1 MSNYYDW
8 EGFADIYL
16 EDSFVL
22 RICESS
28 DEITFT
34 VEAVLT
40 ENHPLYT
47 PPENDEQ
54 YCYKKAKIVF
64 QDLSSVVW
72 VNRDETPFK
81 DVSGEE
87 DYGNID
93 VFQLLNGRY
102 RLSGDWGELEVTSSS
117 VKWIWI
123 LSSNN

>member
-1 MSNYYDW
+1 MSNYYHW
-8 EGFADIYL
+8 EGFAGIYF

-22 RICESS
+22 GIYESS
-28 DEITFT
+28 NEISFI

-47 PPENDEQ
+47 TPESDEQ
-54 YCYKKAKIVF
+54 YCYKKGKIAF
-64 QDLSSVVW
+64 QGLKRVKWISR
-72 VNRDETPFK
+72 NETPFK

-93 VFQLLNGRY
+93 VFQLSNDQY
-102 RLSGDWGELEVTSSS
+102 FLSGDWGELEVTSSP

-123 LSSNN
+123 

>member
-22 RICESS
+22 GIYESS
-28 DEITFT
+28 NEISFI

-40 ENHPLYT
+40 ENHPIYT
-47 PPENDEQ
+47 PPESDEQ
-54 YCYKKAKIVF
+54 YCYKKGKIVF
-64 QDLSSVVW
+64 QGLKCVKWISR
-72 VNRDETPFK
+72 NETPFK

-93 VFQLLNGRY
+93 VFQLSNDHY
-102 RLSGDWGELEVTSSS
+102 FLSGDWGELEVTSSP
-117 VKWIWI
+117 VKCIWI
-123 LSSNN
+123 

>member
-22 RICESS
+22 GIDESS
-28 DEITFT
+28 SEVSFI

-40 ENHPLYT
+40 EGHPLYT
-47 PPENDEQ
+47 PPESDEQ
-54 YCYKKAKIVF
+54 YCYKKGKIVF
-64 QDLSSVVW
+64 QGLKCVKWISR
-72 VNRDETPFK
+72 NETSFT
-81 DVSGEE
+81 DVSGKE

-93 VFQLLNGRY
+93 VFQLTNDQYLM
-102 RLSGDWGELEVTSSS
+102 SGDWGELEVTSSP

-123 LSSNN
+123 